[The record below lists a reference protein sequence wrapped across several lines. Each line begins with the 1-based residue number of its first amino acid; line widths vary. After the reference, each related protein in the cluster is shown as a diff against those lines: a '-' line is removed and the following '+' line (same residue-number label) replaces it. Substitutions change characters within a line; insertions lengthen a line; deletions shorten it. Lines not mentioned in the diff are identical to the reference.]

1 MLPFFL
7 LLFEKVHS
15 GDAIFIIIS
24 IFFFFFKVQFQTKS
38 SLSKTKEVAPSNDF
52 LHRRYLKLL

>member
-24 IFFFFFKVQFQTKS
+24 KCFFFKVQFQTKS

-52 LHRRYLKLL
+52 LHRRSLKLL

>member
-24 IFFFFFKVQFQTKS
+24 KFFFFKVQFQTKS
-38 SLSKTKEVAPSNDF
+38 SLSKTKEI
-52 LHRRYLKLL
+52 LLLQMTFSIEGL

>member
-24 IFFFFFKVQFQTKS
+24 IFFFKVQFQTKS
-38 SLSKTKEVAPSNDF
+38 SLSKTKEVAPSNGF
-52 LHRRYLKLL
+52 LHRRSLKLL